1 VQKSQLKPTL
11 FTSIPQEEYP
21 FVFFHKPQ
29 ELAASDHNSPNDADD
44 CDVVK
49 GMNDPLDK

>member
-1 VQKSQLKPTL
+1 VQKSQLKLTL

-21 FVFFHKPQ
+21 FVFFHIVQ
-29 ELAASDHNSPNDADD
+29 ERAASDHSSPDDAAD
-44 CDVVK
+44 CDLVK